1 MKTKFYFKL
10 KQGKSLILLISLCY
24 YSGYSQDPCGLKE
37 VMQNLYDSNPS
48 YYSNISSGRSTC
60 SNNAPYQIPVVFH
73 ILHNNGAENID

>member
-10 KQGKSLILLISLCY
+10 KQGKNLILLISLCY